1 VFEVDWSASDDA
13 GIADVTIELRDSS
26 DSVVDSVNP
35 PVSGTS
41 ASGTGV
47 ELQDSKG
54 GGDDYTIVVLVTD
67 TAGQTDTDEVSDR
80 AEGDDP

>member
-13 GIADVTIELRDSS
+13 GIADVTIELRDSKGTT
-26 DSVVDSVNP
+26 VDSASP
-35 PVSGTS
+35 PASGTS

-47 ELQDSKG
+47 ELRDPKG
-54 GGDDYTIVVLVTD
+54 QGDDYTIVVLVTD